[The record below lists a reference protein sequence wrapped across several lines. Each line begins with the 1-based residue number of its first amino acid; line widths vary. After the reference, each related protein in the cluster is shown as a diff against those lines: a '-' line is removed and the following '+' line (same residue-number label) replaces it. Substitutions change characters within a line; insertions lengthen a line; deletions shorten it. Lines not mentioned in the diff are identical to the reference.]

1 MLPAAQCVCPKICC
15 CLLLLPASA
24 AASSFKSVQN
34 APKMDPQ
41 LSRNSAQ
48 LSCNSAEL
56 QAVLFKRLSCTFRG
70 LSCTPQLTAI
80 QSPATSKKH
89 CKTRATQRN
98 SLQLK
103 GLRNHSKNKAEL
115 QPQPPLNPNPPQAR
129 RPKKRTKRK
138 RFNVDTLD
146 CNVSALAEAI
156 QRTFRHPPPPLRGAG
171 RSGRF
176 LQTPASSC
184 QTPKASAGHRLCCR
198 PFPKNHASPF

>member
-1 MLPAAQCVCPKICC
+1 ML
-15 CLLLLPASA
+15 
-24 AASSFKSVQN
+24 F
-34 APKMDPQ
+34 
-41 LSRNSAQ
+41 
-48 LSCNSAEL
+48 E
-56 QAVLFKRLSCTFRG
+56 RLSYTFEG
-70 LSCTPQLTAI
+70 LSCTLQLTTT
-80 QSPATSKKH
+80 QSLLTFKKH
-89 CKTRATQRN
+89 YKTRTTQHN

-115 QPQPPLNPNPPQAR
+115 QPQPPLNPNPPQPR

-176 LQTPASSC
+176 LQTPTSSC
-184 QTPKASAGHRLCCR
+184 QTPKASAGHRLCRR
-198 PFPKNHASPF
+198 PIMQAPV

>member
-1 MLPAAQCVCPKICC
+1 MLTSSKSSPKRFQNGPATQ
-15 CLLLLPASA
+15 
-24 AASSFKSVQN
+24 
-34 APKMDPQ
+34 PQ
-41 LSRNSAQ
+41 LSATQLQ

-80 QSPATSKKH
+80 QSPAMSKKH

-103 GLRNHSKNKAEL
+103 GLRNPSKNKAEL
-115 QPQPPLNPNPPQAR
+115 QPQPPLNPNLPQPP

-138 RFNVDTLD
+138 IFNVDTFL

-156 QRTFRHPPPPLRGAG
+156 RRTFRHPQPTAQLEQEACET
-171 RSGRF
+171 
-176 LQTPASSC
+176 L
-184 QTPKASAGHRLCCR
+184 
-198 PFPKNHASPF
+198 